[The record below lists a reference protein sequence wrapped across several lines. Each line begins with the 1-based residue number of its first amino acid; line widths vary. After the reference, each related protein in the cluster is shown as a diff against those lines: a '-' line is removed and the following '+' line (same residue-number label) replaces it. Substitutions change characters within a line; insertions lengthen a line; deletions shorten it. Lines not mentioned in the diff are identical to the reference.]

1 MQARW
6 VQPMRLDAA
15 DRRTRDRVARSL
27 LEHGPST
34 AAELAGRLG
43 LTTAAVRRHLDAA
56 VADGLIVAAEERP
69 RGPRGR
75 GRPAKRFSLS
85 EVGHAAGPTAYDE
98 VAIDALRYLRESVGE
113 GAVEDFA
120 RQRMAAWE
128 ARYAERIASLPL
140 EREEAIAIEQRTSGD
155 NGVR

>member
-1 MQARW
+1 MCYFVGGGGRFAQGNYLRKNVVVKTAVAR
-6 VQPMRLDAA
+6 VGGATAVRLDAA

-34 AAELAGRLG
+34 AAELAQRLG
-43 LTTAAVRRHLDAA
+43 LTTAAIRRHLDAA

-85 EVGHAAGPTAYDE
+85 DAGHEAGPTA
-98 VAIDALRYLRESVGE
+98 
-113 GAVEDFA
+113 
-120 RQRMAAWE
+120 
-128 ARYAERIASLPL
+128 
-140 EREEAIAIEQRTSGD
+140 
-155 NGVR
+155 